1 MEGIF
6 EVWND
11 TDQRAALISR
21 GLERVRQFSWQEAVR
36 QTLVVYR
43 QVASE
48 VGERITP
55 KCH

>member
-11 TDQRAALISR
+11 NGQRAALISR

-36 QTLVVYR
+36 QTLDVYEDTAHGR
-43 QVASE
+43 
-48 VGERITP
+48 
-55 KCH
+55 